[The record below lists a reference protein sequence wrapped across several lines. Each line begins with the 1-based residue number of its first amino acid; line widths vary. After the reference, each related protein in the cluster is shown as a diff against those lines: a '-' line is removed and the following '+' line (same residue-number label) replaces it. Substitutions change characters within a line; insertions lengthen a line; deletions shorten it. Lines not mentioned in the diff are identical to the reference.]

1 MTSRLL
7 QPHEL
12 KYIFSVRP
20 PKKDQY
26 FVPVSNLV
34 IQKGVMYTYH
44 DTKKQTLAQP
54 DRKSVGYEK
63 AQVHVH
69 VWNYEL

>member
-44 DTKKQTLAQP
+44 DTKKQALAQP
-54 DRKSVGYEK
+54 DRKSVGYSE
-63 AQVHVH
+63 AQVHIH
-69 VWNYEL
+69 TWKYE